1 MTETS
6 EPMQNDAS
14 NQPTK
19 LSSKAV
25 IAYLAEQFP
34 ACFILS
40 GEPKPLKIGI
50 FDDLAQRLA
59 DDEKVSKT
67 RLRTALR
74 HYTNSWRYLRC
85 VVAGKERV
93 DLDGQAAGVV
103 EAGHAEHAK
112 DSLTESREQAAKRKA
127 PQARVESNNS
137 EASKAR
143 PDQAQDAPAGK
154 GKPRQ
159 AKPARKNPPKR
170 SQSGKPNSTPKPAAA
185 TKLKGAELNQLKIGQ
200 QVQVKVGQAPSPGE
214 IVAIEKGDIQVQ
226 LKNGLTMKVKI
237 ENIFFD

>member
-6 EPMQNDAS
+6 EPMQSDAS
-14 NQPTK
+14 QQPTK

-50 FDDLAQRLA
+50 FDDIAQRLA

-93 DLDGQAAGVV
+93 DLDGQVAGVV
-103 EAGHAEHAK
+103 EEGHAEHAK
-112 DSLTESREQAAKRKA
+112 ESLTASREQAAKRKA
-127 PQARVESNNS
+127 AVSKPQAD
-137 EASKAR
+137 KAKSPSAR
-143 PDQAQDAPAGK
+143 KEQPKA
-154 GKPRQ
+154 
-159 AKPARKNPPKR
+159 AKAARKNPPKR
-170 SQSGKPNSTPKPAAA
+170 GSAAKSGGVTKASTPS
-185 TKLKGAELNQLKIGQ
+185 KLKGAELNQLSVGQ

-214 IVAIEKGDIQVQ
+214 VVAIEKGDIQVQ
-226 LKNGLTMKVKI
+226 LKNGLTMRVKI